1 MPEWGTRGR
10 QVALR
15 LIIADDD
22 ALARALIEAI
32 VLRDGDLELV
42 GCAETAE
49 RAVELATEHRPDVAV
64 IDWVMPNG
72 GGEAAAREI
81 LLRSPDTKIVALTAP
96 NTKTADVA
104 MARGA
109 LAKGSP
115 PAQLLSAIRKA
126 GGSGAQPPAGA

>member
-1 MPEWGTRGR
+1 MPEWVTKMR

-32 VLRDGDLELV
+32 VERDRELEIV
-42 GCAETAE
+42 GSAEDAE
-49 RAVELATEHRPDVAV
+49 RAIELAWEHQPDVAV
-64 IDWVMPNG
+64 LDWVMPGG

-96 NTKTADVA
+96 DTQAPDVA
-104 MARGA
+104 IARGV
-109 LAKGSP
+109 LAKGAAP
-115 PAQLLSAIRKA
+115 EELLRAIRAA
-126 GGSGAQPPAGA
+126 GTGSG

>member
-1 MPEWGTRGR
+1 
-10 QVALR
+10 VALR

-32 VLRDGDLELV
+32 VSRDRDLELV
-42 GCAETAE
+42 GCAENAE

-64 IDWVMPNG
+64 IDWVMPDG

-104 MARGA
+104 MARGV

-115 PAQLLSAIRKA
+115 PAQLLSAIRA
-126 GGSGAQPPAGA
+126 AAR

>member
-1 MPEWGTRGR
+1 M
-10 QVALR
+10 ALR

-32 VLRDGDLELV
+32 VSRDRDLELV
-42 GCAETAE
+42 GCAENAE

-64 IDWVMPNG
+64 IDWVMPDG
-72 GGEAAAREI
+72 GAEAAAREI

-104 MARGA
+104 MARGV

-115 PAQLLSAIRKA
+115 PAQLLSAIRA
-126 GGSGAQPPAGA
+126 AAR